1 MKPRALV
8 IDDSAAIIREVE
20 DILESLDHTC
30 DSAGDQDS
38 ARKLLA
44 ADRYAYVLLDLEI
57 PVKPGKLSRIQNG
70 VNLLVQIRTTPGMEN
85 VPVIVMTGHG
95 HDSPDIAVDVLKKG
109 AVDYVKKPFDKDKL
123 DRAIQEALARDGAA
137 VSGARAKGKTQ
148 KLTPF
153 KDGRREMV
161 IGEDSVTLCGIE
173 VWRASYQP
181 DMRKILIRLGQ
192 KEGGGY
198 VRVNG
203 GKLMRELGRDAS
215 NPVGR
220 PIKTFCD
227 NASDRLAEHRNL
239 DCGRYDIIAGGGGG
253 YHFTDWMDVRV
264 AGQPGPHKADPA
276 LVTKPAK
283 AASGPILNDRKKW
296 ILEQIDKGVH
306 ISQKDVIAHFR
317 REKNAS
323 TIKRDLKELR
333 DGGQIETH
341 PDGYYVRVASERDR
355 RSSPL

>member
-44 ADRYAYVLLDLEI
+44 ADKYAYVLLDLEI

-137 VSGARAKGKTQ
+137 VSGPRAKTKPQ

-161 IGEDSVTLCGIE
+161 IGEDSVKICGIE
-173 VWRASYQP
+173 LWRATYQP
-181 DMRKILIRLGQ
+181 DMRKILIRLSQ
-192 KEGGGY
+192 REGGGY
-198 VRVNG
+198 VRVSG
-203 GKLMRELGRDAS
+203 SKLMKELNRCES

-227 NASDRLAEHRNL
+227 NASERLADGRGLE
-239 DCGRYDIIAGGGGG
+239 CGRYDIIAKGGGG
-253 YHFTDWMDVRV
+253 YHFTDWMDVRI
-264 AGQPGPHKADPA
+264 AGQPVPQTTDAAPSA
-276 LVTKPAK
+276 KPAK
-283 AASGPILNDRKKW
+283 ADGGSVLNDRQKW

-306 ISQKDVIAHFR
+306 ISQKDAIAHFR

-341 PDGYYVRVASERDR
+341 PDGYYLRVKNIA
-355 RSSPL
+355 